1 MESLQGAHQVVI
13 LSLTSSTG
21 SLGCQGFS
29 ASSGAVDHRCGA
41 GEEVGRHYCPTHTH
55 TQKYKKEDKKNV
67 KRAPNKR
74 RRSLTTPKKNDGDDK
89 EEVEDEEEEE
99 EEEDDDDDEEK
110 GRRCVC

>member
-41 GEEVGRHYCPTHTH
+41 GEEVGRHYCPTHT
-55 TQKYKKEDKKNV
+55 QKKYKKEDKKNV

>member
-55 TQKYKKEDKKNV
+55 TKYKKEDKKNV

-99 EEEDDDDDEEK
+99 EEDDDDDEEEK